1 MAVHIER
8 IAMILTALRGMSEY
22 NSDTKDEVVFCTDED
37 YQTAEM
43 IGNKLILHMA
53 QAYQLIKGEEKK
65 EMPKVKPLDQKQIL
79 LGLLPEEFES
89 KLLVEEAKLQGIP
102 RRTVYRWN
110 DEWTEAGLVVKI
122 RHGVYKKQL
131 AVA

>member
-1 MAVHIER
+1 
-8 IAMILTALRGMSEY
+8 MSEY
-22 NSDTKDEVVFCTDED
+22 NSDAMDKVVFCTDED

-89 KLLVEEAKLQGIP
+89 KLLVEEAKLQGIC
-102 RRTVYRWN
+102 RRTVFNWSE
-110 DEWTEAGLVVKI
+110 EWLQAGVVTKI

>member
-1 MAVHIER
+1 
-8 IAMILTALRGMSEY
+8 MSEY
-22 NSDTKDEVVFCTDED
+22 DSDAKNKVIECSDVD

-65 EMPKVKPLDQKQIL
+65 EIPKVKPLNQKQIL

-89 KLLVEEAKLQGIP
+89 KLLVEEAKSQGIC
-102 RRTVYRWN
+102 RRTVFNWSE
-110 DEWTEAGLVVKI
+110 EWLQAGVVTKI
-122 RHGVYKKQL
+122 RHGVYKKCL
-131 AVA
+131 FVA

>member
-1 MAVHIER
+1 
-8 IAMILTALRGMSEY
+8 MSEY
-22 NSDTKDEVVFCTDED
+22 NSDAMDKVVFCTDED

-122 RHGVYKKQL
+122 RHGVYKKHL